1 MRIHVLNLSALSAK
15 LDAGLEVKGAKF
27 NADRAEAALNSAN
40 AALNACQA
48 QPESP
53 CKDCSQEITDSVD
66 AKVYAAELVALLNAA
81 LKAQKDADK
90 AHADQVKFA
99 KKAMDAAKAASA
111 HTAETK
117 EKADKAKEAAKNAKE
132 DIEKKKTLIEDAKK
146 RQEGH
151 KKDIEDAEKD
161 ADAAKDKV
169 SWAHCVWA
177 RTTAY

>member
-1 MRIHVLNLSALSAK
+1 MNLSALSAK
-15 LDAGLEVKGAKF
+15 LDADLEVKRAKF
-27 NADRAEAALNSAN
+27 NADRAKAALNSAN
-40 AALNACQA
+40 AALKACQA

-66 AKVYAAELVALLNAA
+66 AKAYAAELVALLNAA

-117 EKADKAKEAAKNAKE
+117 EKADKAREAGK
-132 DIEKKKTLIEDAKK
+132 DIEKEKTLTEDAKK

-151 KKDIEDAEKD
+151 
-161 ADAAKDKV
+161 
-169 SWAHCVWA
+169 
-177 RTTAY
+177 

>member
-1 MRIHVLNLSALSAK
+1 MPGPARIPLQRLQSRDHRLC
-15 LDAGLEVKGAKF
+15 
-27 NADRAEAALNSAN
+27 R
-40 AALNACQA
+40 C
-48 QPESP
+48 ESP
-53 CKDCSQEITDSVD
+53 G
-66 AKVYAAELVALLNAA
+66 VYAAELVALLNAA

-177 RTTAY
+177 RCDTEQQRTDTFSR